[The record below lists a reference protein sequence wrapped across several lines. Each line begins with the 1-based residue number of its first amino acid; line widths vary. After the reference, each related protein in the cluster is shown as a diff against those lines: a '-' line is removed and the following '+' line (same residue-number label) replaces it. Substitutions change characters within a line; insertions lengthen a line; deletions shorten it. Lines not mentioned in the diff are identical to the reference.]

1 VTLLAK
7 DATTTDGLTKGIFI
21 MGPER
26 GMALVERLEGVEA
39 IIIDAQGNIHMSSGL
54 TSLKTEEAKG
64 GK

>member
-1 VTLLAK
+1 
-7 DATTTDGLTKGIFI
+7 